1 MRPEINPPIPG
12 VWDSTIRGDY
22 ASCHTKGFWSF
33 QRKLGPIEAST
44 DLIAGGA
51 FAKGLEVARKL
62 FYNLNSDHKGDL
74 AESVRRGMLAAIE
87 EYGTHVAP
95 DHKSQKSVERV
106 IGALAD
112 YFEHYP
118 PLSDHVQPYMIN
130 GEACAEFTF
139 SIPLP
144 ISHPE
149 TGEPILYAGR
159 FDMLGVRN
167 GQLVVVDEKTTSQL
181 GPTWTNK
188 WNLRGQFTGYIWAC
202 QQYGYPVLGAIV
214 RGVSFLKNSYGH
226 AESPQLRAQWQINQW
241 YDQLLHDIDRAARAY
256 KEGWYDQDF
265 NDTCA
270 EYGGCPFQTL
280 CTAHNPEDW
289 ISKFATRDWDPLKK
303 VPYVQ
308 PEQRVE
314 TVQLPEGVI

>member
-1 MRPEINPPIPG
+1 MIPAINASLPRVI
-12 VWDSTIRGDY
+12 DSTIRGDY
-22 ASCHTKGFWSF
+22 VSCMTKGFWSF

-51 FAKGLEVARKL
+51 FAKGLEVTRRHLFGDKL
-62 FYNLNSDHKGDL
+62 PFRDSLEK
-74 AESVRRGMLAAIE
+74 GMLAAIV
-87 EYGTHVAP
+87 EYGTHDPPEYKA
-95 DHKSQKSVERV
+95 QKSVQRV
-106 IGALAD
+106 IEALAD
-112 YFEHYP
+112 YFIHYP
-118 PLSDHVQPYMIN
+118 PETDHVQPHVIA
-130 GEACAEFTF
+130 GHPCVEFTF

-144 ISHPE
+144 INHPE
-149 TGEPILYAGR
+149 TGEPFLYAGR
-159 FDMLGVRN
+159 FDMLGVRH

-181 GPTWTNK
+181 GPTWINK

-214 RGVSFLKNSYGH
+214 RGVSFLKNGFGH
-226 AESPQLRAQWQINQW
+226 AEAPQLRAQWQIDRW
-241 YDQLLHDIDRAARAY
+241 YDQLLHDVERLVKAW

-270 EYGGCPFQTL
+270 EYGGCPFQSL

-289 ISKFATRDWDPLKK
+289 VSKFATRDWDPLKK

-308 PEQRVE
+308 PEQKSE
-314 TVQLPEGVI
+314 IVQLPEGVV